1 MGPLPK
7 TWWEET
13 MLVKMRREPVLEDV
27 LKDPIVRLI
36 MKADGVIEVD
46 LRVLVAT
53 IKERLSRSDA
63 LVAA

>member
-7 TWWEET
+7 TRWEET

-27 LKDPIVRLI
+27 LNDPIVRLI
-36 MKADGVIEVD
+36 MKADGVTEAD
-46 LRVLVAT
+46 LRVLAAT
-53 IKERLSRSDA
+53 LKERLSRSDA